1 MILKPF
7 LFLDEN
13 DTTGESNPLNVMGA
27 DQLTISVEASGAVD
41 LTVYGKL
48 DNQSTEWH
56 ELGGISLI
64 DYESASPI
72 DSTGVYTFIVS
83 GLTAVKIVNNGT
95 AGNCKVFG
103 NLCNAESGG
112 AW

>member
-48 DNQSTEWH
+48 DNQSAEWH

-72 DSTGVYTFIVS
+72 DSTGVY
-83 GLTAVKIVNNGT
+83 TAVKIVNNGT